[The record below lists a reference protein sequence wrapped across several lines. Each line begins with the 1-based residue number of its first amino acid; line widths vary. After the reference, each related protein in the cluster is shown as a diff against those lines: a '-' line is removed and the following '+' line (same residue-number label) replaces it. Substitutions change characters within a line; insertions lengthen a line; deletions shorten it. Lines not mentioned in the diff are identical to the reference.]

1 MNIAPEDHHDGLD
14 KEGCLGPRASLFC
27 RLPRSALGFTIVELL
42 TVIAVMAILLAV
54 AIPGFSFLKKDRVK
68 MLASQLQSDL
78 SYARLEAM
86 RRKNPVS
93 LCKSA
98 DGTSCDQ
105 SGNSTDWSHS
115 GWLIFVD
122 VDQNNDPSS
131 SKNQILI
138 FHKPEKPASLFAA
151 GFSLTYQLD
160 GKFDTSNGKQS
171 TDFWVCSSEP
181 THVVRISLPLTGS
194 PVSYSG
200 STMPPSFPAAATC
213 T

>member
-1 MNIAPEDHHDGLD
+1 MNIAPENHQDGLD
-14 KEGCLGPRASLFC
+14 KKGSLGPRASLFC
-27 RLPRSALGFTIVELL
+27 RPPRNALGFTIVELL

-54 AIPGFSFLKKDRVK
+54 AIPGFSFLKKDRVR
-68 MLASQLQSDL
+68 MIASQLQSDL
-78 SYARLEAM
+78 AYARLESM

-98 DGTSCDQ
+98 DGTSCDK
-105 SGNSTDWSHS
+105 SGTTTDWSQS
-115 GWLIFVD
+115 GWLIFVN
-122 VDQNNDPSS
+122 VDQGINPSS
-131 SKNQILI
+131 SKNQILV

-151 GFSLTYQLD
+151 DYALTYQLD
-160 GKFDTSNGKQS
+160 GKFATSNGKQS
-171 TDFWVCSSEP
+171 TDFWVCTSEP
-181 THVVRISLPLTGS
+181 MHVVRISLPLTGS